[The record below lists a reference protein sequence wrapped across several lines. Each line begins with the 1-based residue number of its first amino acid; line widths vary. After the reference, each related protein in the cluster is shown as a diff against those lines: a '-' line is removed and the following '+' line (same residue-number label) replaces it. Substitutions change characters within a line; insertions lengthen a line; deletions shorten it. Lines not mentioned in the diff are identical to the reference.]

1 MIQKTNVWKTA
12 AGLLLT
18 ISMMISSVAMTA
30 AAAEPG
36 GAGGKYS
43 KPLTTVR
50 RHMGQSGEPASD
62 RLTGAGADGF

>member
-30 AAAEPG
+30 AAAEP
-36 GAGGKYS
+36 ADRRILRLIGKEES
-43 KPLTTVR
+43 LSLI
-50 RHMGQSGEPASD
+50 HI
-62 RLTGAGADGF
+62 